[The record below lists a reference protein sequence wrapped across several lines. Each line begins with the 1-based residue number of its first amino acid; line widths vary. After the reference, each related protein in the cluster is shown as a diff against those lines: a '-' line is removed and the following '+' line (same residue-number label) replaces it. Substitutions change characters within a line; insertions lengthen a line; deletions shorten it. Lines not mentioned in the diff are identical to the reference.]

1 MLDDGDLLAFE
12 PAADA
17 DLELIHDRDYLEA
30 LARLSAPGPAAD
42 PAEATRFG
50 LVGDNRP
57 FPGMDEAARLVAG
70 ATVAALDAVAG
81 GDLAHVFAPVA
92 GLHHAQRRRA
102 VGFCVVN
109 DVAVAIARCTRAWPL
124 RVLYVD
130 LDAHHGDGV
139 QAAFY
144 DDPRVCG
151 QPARDRP
158 LPVPGSG
165 EVHELGR
172 PPGWG
177 AASTCPWSRG
187 PATTASWPPSTR
199 WSSRWPPP
207 SGPTCWSPRTA
218 ATATPTTR
226 SAT

>member
-1 MLDDGDLLAFE
+1 
-12 PAADA
+12 
-17 DLELIHDRDYLEA
+17 
-30 LARLSAPGPAAD
+30 
-42 PAEATRFG
+42 
-50 LVGDNRP
+50 
-57 FPGMDEAARLVAG
+57 MDEAARLVAG
-70 ATVAALDAVAG
+70 ATVAALDAVAA

-144 DDPRVCG
+144 DDPRVCTVSLHETG
-151 QPARDRP
+151 RYLFPGRARSTSWAAR
-158 LPVPGSG
+158 
-165 EVHELGR
+165 
-172 PPGWG
+172 PGWG